1 MIIEC
6 DASSQVARAL
16 ALKPEV
22 ILRDNMRGARL
33 RREIHRIRRIAPR
46 VKIEVSGG
54 VDYGDIRALARLG
67 PDRISIG
74 RLTHSAPALDLGLDL
89 A

>member
-1 MIIEC
+1 MM
-6 DASSQVARAL
+6 
-16 ALKPEV
+16 PEM
-22 ILRDNMRGARL
+22 DGY
-33 RREIHRIRRIAPR
+33 ETIRRIRAAAPR

-54 VDYGDIRALARLG
+54 VGLEDVRALARLG

-89 A
+89 K

>member
-1 MIIEC
+1 
-6 DASSQVARAL
+6 VKL
-16 ALKPEV
+16 
-22 ILRDNMRGARL
+22 
-33 RREIHRIRRIAPR
+33 EI
-46 VKIEVSGG
+46 SGG
-54 VDYGDIRALARLG
+54 VSLKTVRALARLG